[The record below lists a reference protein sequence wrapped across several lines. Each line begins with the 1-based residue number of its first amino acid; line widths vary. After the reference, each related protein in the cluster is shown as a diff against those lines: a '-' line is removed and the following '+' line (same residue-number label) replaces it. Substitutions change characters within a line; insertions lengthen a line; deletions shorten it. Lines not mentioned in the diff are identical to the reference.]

1 MFTLTKKEEKM
12 AKKKFG
18 HTWVDEK
25 GNIHTIAKNG
35 EELVSVMRKTK
46 R

>member
-1 MFTLTKKEEKM
+1 MFTLTKKEENVEN
-12 AKKKFG
+12 KKFG
-18 HTWVDEK
+18 HIWVDEK